1 MIEIVTE
8 VDLFHPP
15 ARTWRALTERALL
28 AKWFADSSP
37 ESDRWVL
44 ATAALPGYDTD
55 TEVETVELRA
65 PHRLVVRCREADR
78 ATRLACDLAPTAH
91 GTRLSVR
98 EVLEEGDWDADARAE
113 QHEQAVTGRLP
124 AILDWLAFQNVDL
137 RRAEGGLTAELPVVR
152 LLGEERRR
160 SRRRRVLLAAGAVT
174 LLAAAG
180 AGATVW
186 ATGDE
191 PTAPAA
197 LPPTTPL
204 VMPSEPRPP
213 SARPTAAR
221 PTPSASRRSA
231 SPSPTPSATPS
242 RTPSATPSTVAAAPL
257 SATYETVNDRL
268 FGYRGEVVL
277 RNPGPSPRPELDG
290 HRDAAQRRHGGQ
302 RQRGRGGTGRHR
314 GHVHRGRVAGRR
326 VRHHPVR
333 RARPRPVA
341 QRPRRLRRRQHP
353 LHPRLTPAL
362 PSPPPFTALIM
373 RLGRGFVR
381 IDGGQLHDRR
391 RPGGRARAGVWAR
404 ALIRW
409 VRK

>member
-37 ESDRWVL
+37 GSDRWVL

-65 PHRLVVRCREADR
+65 PHRLVVRCREAGR

-152 LLGEERRR
+152 LLGEERRH
-160 SRRRRVLLAAGAVT
+160 SRRRPVLLAAGAVT

-180 AGATVW
+180 AAAALW
-186 ATGDE
+186 ATGDN
-191 PTAPAA
+191 PSPPAA
-197 LPPTTPL
+197 LPPSAPL
-204 VMPSEPRPP
+204 VVPSESTPA
-213 SARPTAAR
+213 ARPTTAR

-231 SPSPTPSATPS
+231 SPSSSPSATPS
-242 RTPSATPSTVAAAPL
+242 RTPSRTPSTVVTAPL

-277 RNPGPSPRPELDG
+277 RNPGPAPRPEWTVTVTLHSG
-290 HRDAAQRRHGGQ
+290 ATVSSVNGAEAAQDGSVVTFTGAALPGGESVTI
-302 RQRGRGGTGRHR
+302 RFDVRDPDPSHNAP
-314 GHVHRGRVAGRR
+314 AGCATDNT
-326 VRHHPVR
+326 PC
-333 RARPRPVA
+333 
-341 QRPRRLRRRQHP
+341 
-353 LHPRLTPAL
+353 TPA
-362 PSPPPFTALIM
+362 
-373 RLGRGFVR
+373 
-381 IDGGQLHDRR
+381 
-391 RPGGRARAGVWAR
+391 
-404 ALIRW
+404 
-409 VRK
+409 